1 MENKC
6 KNKYENKSK
15 HEALKEYL
23 NKRLAPSS
31 VKRYLKEIQTY
42 LSKTK
47 EAKSAN
53 YGQVVG
59 YIGKCRTINN
69 NVAVTLHALQ
79 HYYGYLVHIGIRTNN
94 PAKAIKLR
102 DRKNR
107 AIQIQDLFTSA
118 ELEKL
123 LDRKERY
130 RLLKNRN
137 KIIIS
142 LLIYQ
147 GLTNSEIKNL
157 RLDDINLEQGTVYI
171 KAGRRT
177 NKRTL
182 QLKANQVYWI
192 MEYLNQDREQLRSVK
207 TDKLIV
213 SKKGTAESGEGIS
226 YLIETMKALYPDRTL
241 NPKTIRQSVIINLL
255 KAGEDLRIVQV
266 FAGHKYPSTTE
277 RYRVQKTEALKQQ
290 IFKYHPLD
298 QKENVDLNDDQKRE
312 ANNDQ
317 NDEHNMT
324 TENVNES

>member
-1 MENKC
+1 MEH
-6 KNKYENKSK
+6 KYENKSK

-47 EAKSAN
+47 EAETAT
-53 YGQVVG
+53 YGEIVG
-59 YIGKCRTINN
+59 YIGKCRTISN
-69 NVAVTLHALQ
+69 NVAVILHALQ
-79 HYYGYLVHIGIRTNN
+79 HYYGYLVHIGKRTNN

-107 AIQIQDLFTSA
+107 DVQIQDLFTGA

-123 LDRKERY
+123 LNRKERY

-147 GLTNSEIKNL
+147 GLTNAEIKNI
-157 RLDDINLEQGTVYI
+157 RLNDINLEQGTVYI

-182 QLKANQVYWI
+182 QLKAGQVYWI

-207 TDKLIV
+207 TDKLIL

-226 YLIETMKALYPDRTL
+226 YLIETMKTLYPDRTL
-241 NPKTIRQSVIINLL
+241 NPKTIRQSVITNLL

-298 QKENVDLNDDQKRE
+298 QETNQTKKDPS
-312 ANNDQ
+312 
-317 NDEHNMT
+317 
-324 TENVNES
+324 NEEK